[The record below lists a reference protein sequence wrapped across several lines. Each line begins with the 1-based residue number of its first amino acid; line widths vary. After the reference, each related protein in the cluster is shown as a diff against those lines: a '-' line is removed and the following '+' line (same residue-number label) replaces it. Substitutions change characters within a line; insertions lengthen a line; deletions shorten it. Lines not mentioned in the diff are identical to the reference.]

1 MEKSNGNRRNDT
13 VKNAKKLIAFALSLC
28 LALSACTKTEEPKT
42 SQQGEDTGLSTF
54 VDWVVASEDLTT
66 FLIQHSES
74 EANARVLCNNISP
87 LLEYNNH
94 GVLGPAVAKE
104 WESDETGETWT
115 FRLREDVTWV
125 DASGE
130 FQANCTA
137 HDWATAMEWILNYH
151 KNGAAN
157 TAMPFRT
164 IAGAQEYYDYTK
176 GLSEEEGKAL
186 KATDSTFTDVVGVEV
201 PDDYTLIYHCN
212 GPVSYFDTLTACAC
226 LYPLSQAQI
235 DKQGVDA
242 VFAQQPDTMWYNGP
256 YLTQNFIRG
265 NSKDLV
271 RNESYWD
278 KDCKLFDRVT
288 ILVLEDGNKDDA
300 LFETGEVD
308 RTQLHDSTLRMIYEN
323 EDHPYHDQLV
333 MVRGSLG
340 NQIMMFNYAKNK
352 EDGTP
357 DMNWNEAVANEAFR
371 LSLYYGMDLYE
382 FWASRNY
389 IDPAS
394 CQAHTFSISNLSVFS
409 DGKDYTE
416 RVKELLNYDTE
427 KGRYDEQKGQQYKE
441 QAMKELEGKVTFPVE
456 VDYYVASGNQ
466 SQLDAAN
473 VLKGCMESLGT
484 DYIQFNIKT
493 FVSSIRNEVN
503 IPSLHSISIG
513 AWGADYGDPQNFL
526 TTIWS
531 GDDGASW
538 GVYQEHINEAT
549 TAAVD
554 AFAQFSDLA
563 RQGMEITGDKDE
575 RYEQLAQAEAYAI
588 NHALIIPLR
597 LIGMNWSLTK
607 TNAYAQPYASYGV
620 QRNMYK
626 NWQTSQEPYTTEEY
640 KQFQADFEAGKI

>member
-1 MEKSNGNRRNDT
+1 M
-13 VKNAKKLIAFALSLC
+13 KKLKKLLALTLAFT
-28 LALSACTKTEEPKT
+28 LALSACTKTEDPKGAD
-42 SQQGEDTGLSTF
+42 QPGQEGEAGLSTF

-66 FLIQHSES
+66 FLIQYSTA

-87 LLEYNNH
+87 LLEYDNH
-94 GVLGPAVAKE
+94 GALGPAVATE
-104 WESDETGETWT
+104 WASDEAGETWT
-115 FRLREDVTWV
+115 FKLRQDVTWV
-125 DASGE
+125 NAEGE
-130 FQANCTA
+130 FMANCTA
-137 HDWATAMEWILNYH
+137 HDWATAMEWILNYW

-164 IAGAQEYYDYTK
+164 IKGAQEYYNYTK
-176 GLSEEEGKAL
+176 ELSEEEGKAL
-186 KATDSTFTDVVGVEV
+186 KATDAKFMETVGVEV

-212 GPVSYFDTLTACAC
+212 GPVPYFDTLTACAC
-226 LYPLSQAQI
+226 LYPLSQAQV
-235 DKQGVDA
+235 DEQGVDA

-256 YLTQNFIRG
+256 YTIQNFIRG

-278 KDCKLFDRVT
+278 KDCKLFDVVT
-288 ILVLEDGNKDDA
+288 ILILEDANKDDE
-300 LFETGEVD
+300 LFMNGELD
-308 RTQLHDSTLRMIYEN
+308 RTQLDDSNLRQIYEN
-323 EDHPYHDQLV
+323 ESNPYHNNLV
-333 MVRGSLG
+333 MVQGSLG

-357 DMNWNEAVANEAFR
+357 DVNWNEAVANEAFR

-382 FWASRNY
+382 FWADRNY
-389 IDPAS
+389 IDPYS
-394 CQAHTFSISNLSVFS
+394 CQAYTFSISNLSVFS
-409 DGKDYTE
+409 DGKDYAT
-416 RVKELLNYDTE
+416 RVTELLDFDTG
-427 KGRYDEQKGQQYKE
+427 KGRYDEAKGQQYKE

-456 VDYYVASGNQ
+456 VDYYIASGNQ
-466 SQLDAAN
+466 TLLDQATI
-473 VLKGCMESLGT
+473 LKGCMESLGT

-493 FVSSIRNEVN
+493 YVSSIRQEVN
-503 IPSLHSISIG
+503 IPSLHSISVG

-549 TAAVD
+549 TPVVD
-554 AFAQFSDLA
+554 TFAQFSDMA
-563 RQGMEITGDKDE
+563 RQGMEIASDKDA

-607 TNAYAQPYASYGV
+607 TNCYAQPYATYGV

-626 NWQTSQEPYTTEEY
+626 NWETSGEPYTTEEY
-640 KQFQADFEAGKI
+640 TQFKADFEAGKI